1 MDTVSKELS
10 SNFRDSAFISRSS
23 TGWSLNRFCA
33 VSRSFFEMSIPM
45 KLS

>member
-10 SNFRDSAFISRSS
+10 LNSRDSAFISRSS
-23 TGWSLNRFCA
+23 TGWFLNRFFA
-33 VSRSFFEMSIPM
+33 VSRSFFEVSIQM